1 MTGSTVLMT
10 GFIIF
15 FARIC
20 DVSFGTVRTIVTVQG
35 RTVTAFF
42 MAVFE
47 VTIWVLVINAV
58 IGQMDE
64 QPLLV
69 IFYAL
74 GYATGNVVGIKVEEK
89 LAFGLSIVRVFCKNS
104 GNAIAGSIRSFGQ
117 PVTMFVGEGM
127 QGPVCELYIACRRK
141 DLQRII
147 NEIRKEDDQA
157 FYVVE
162 QAKTMNRVLP
172 SVAAS
177 PSKWP
182 MGGMPGNMW
191 RSALRP
197 QPSAIPAARTQGL

>member
-10 GFIIF
+10 GILIF

-42 MAVFE
+42 LAVCE
-47 VTIWVLVINAV
+47 IIIWVLVINAV
-58 IGQMDE
+58 IGQMNQ
-64 QPLLV
+64 QPVLV

-74 GYATGNVVGIKVEEK
+74 GYATGNVVGIKVEAR
-89 LAFGLSIVRVFCKNS
+89 LAFGLAIVRVFCKDS
-104 GNAIAGSIRSFGQ
+104 GQAIAQNLRAFGQ

-141 DLQRII
+141 DLQKIL
-147 NEIRKEDDQA
+147 NEIQKTDDQA

-162 QAKTMNRVLP
+162 QARTMNKVVP
-172 SVAAS
+172 WVAS
-177 PSKWP
+177 PFSGWP
-182 MGGMPGNMW
+182 KNSPHTGMMPSPIHGQT
-191 RSALRP
+191 RP
-197 QPSAIPAARTQGL
+197 ESI

>member
-10 GFIIF
+10 GLLIF

-35 RTVTAFF
+35 RTVIAFI

-58 IGQMDE
+58 IGQMDD

-74 GYATGNVVGIKVEEK
+74 GYATGNVVGIKVEER
-89 LAFGLSIVRVFCKNS
+89 LAFGLSIIRVFSKSS
-104 GNAIAGSIRSFGQ
+104 GTAIADSIRSCGQ

-141 DLQRII
+141 DLNWIV
-147 NEIRKEDDQA
+147 NEIKNQDPQA

-172 SVAAS
+172 SVTAS
-177 PSKWP
+177 PANWP
-182 MGGMPGNMW
+182 MGGVPGHLW
-191 RSALRP
+191 RSAFRP
-197 QPSAIPAARTQGL
+197 QASSVPAVRS